1 MAGMST
7 AEAPTSTARV
17 LPLLRQ
23 AAIKEDLLRP
33 AGARGLIHV
42 AGMVGAW
49 AALVSIGFI
58 VDSIFVWVPVW
69 ICIAFLFVGF
79 GGLGHDCA
87 HGSTFKSRWANS
99 LLGHL
104 VLGTAGVSFK
114 VYRQYHLLHHA
125 DTLGPDDPDGPG
137 MQFASRAEYAL
148 FHATLGAGFVGLTWW
163 AALVGAF
170 HRPPK
175 WARTTTSKLALRGA
189 WFPGVLV
196 VGAYVYGSVV
206 SDTFRHI
213 WLYPWLFMLVP
224 VLAFVLVGEHYAG
237 RAEDGTLKNTYTVM
251 SNPVTRFALYNVN
264 FHTVHHMLPR
274 IPGTSLRRMNELAA
288 PYEENTYSGYL
299 AFHHQLLA
307 PLPWL
312 PPRKAQVDLPHQRGQ
327 LADAV
332 SSDRRSGH
340 LS

>member
-1 MAGMST
+1 MSLAGAT
-7 AEAPTSTARV
+7 TSTSRV

-23 AAIKEDLLRP
+23 AAINEDLIRP
-33 AGARGLIHV
+33 AGIRGIAHV
-42 AGMVGAW
+42 AGMVAAW
-49 AALVSIGFI
+49 AGLVSIGFLADTI
-58 VDSIFVWVPVW
+58 WVWIPVW
-69 ICIAFLFVGF
+69 ICVAFLFVGF

-87 HGSTFKSRWANS
+87 HGSTFKSKWANS

-125 DTLGPDDPDGPG
+125 DTLGPDDPDGG
-137 MQFASRAEYAL
+137 AVEFASRAEYGL

-163 AALVGAF
+163 GALIGAF
-170 HRPPK
+170 HHPPK
-175 WARTTTSKLALRGA
+175 WARTTTSKLAMRGA
-189 WFPGVLV
+189 WFPGVFI

-237 RAEDGTLKNTYTVM
+237 RAEDGTLKNTYTVV
-251 SNPVTRFALYNVN
+251 SNPITRFALYNVN

-274 IPGTSLRRMNELAA
+274 IPGTALRRMNELAT
-288 PYEENTYSGYL
+288 PYEENTYTGYL
-299 AFHHQLLA
+299 AFHRQLLA

-312 PPRKAQVDLPHQRGQ
+312 PSRKSKVEPVAP
-327 LADAV
+327 LAR
-332 SSDRRSGH
+332 DRVH
-340 LS
+340 